1 MLGGEIADVC
11 PMPIARRL
19 STKTELTKRVA
30 YNPRAWPSPTAP
42 WCLKISSSTA
52 MIQLTCDAGAGLM
65 RKSQFQNES
74 PTFDLGGN
82 TEIAERGHDSVA
94 DRQATFPTNNVVD
107 WQNTPLQHYY
117 RPELPVRLVWPWQIM
132 FEDRGPKRVFRI
144 HHVSESDST
153 GLGQ

>member
-1 MLGGEIADVC
+1 
-11 PMPIARRL
+11 
-19 STKTELTKRVA
+19 
-30 YNPRAWPSPTAP
+30 
-42 WCLKISSSTA
+42 
-52 MIQLTCDAGAGLM
+52 MIQLTCDAGADLM

-94 DRQATFPTNNVVD
+94 ARQATFPTNNVVD

-144 HHVSESDST
+144 NHVSESDST